1 MSEIRRAAAASVAAL
16 EVRGL
21 DVYYGHSHALQGV
34 DLTLDAGVF
43 SVVGRNGMGKTTLCK
58 TIMGLLR
65 ASGGS
70 VRIRGEDITRF
81 NPARIARL
89 GVGYVPQGRRL
100 WRSLSVDE
108 HLRLAGGIRRGSWT
122 IERIYDTFPRLAE
135 RKDNGGGQLSGGE
148 QQMLAISRALLTNP
162 HLLIM
167 DEPTEGLAPVIVAQ
181 VEDML
186 VRLAQDGDISVLVIE
201 QNIGVA
207 TAISKNVAIMV
218 NGRINRIIDSARL
231 AADRELQQRLLG
243 VGVHAVADTD
253 VEPATAKA
261 GQEASAAAAH
271 PRNAAPIRIYI
282 SNPTPPT
289 RWSQPVPIARIEAAA
304 RTLSAGV
311 TRLEDAARPKRE
323 PRGALQESG
332 PPVVLVVGTL
342 DTKGAE
348 LRFIRDIIAAS
359 GLRTRLVDV
368 STSGKPST
376 CDVSAQEI
384 ALNHGRGG
392 SGVFGADRGTSVTAM
407 ADAFAN
413 WLRRQGN
420 VAGII
425 SAGGSGGASLVAPA
439 MRNLPVGVPK
449 LIISS
454 VASGDVGPYVGPADI
469 TMMYSVTDVQG
480 LNSISRT
487 VLANGANALIGMVK
501 ARLDERALREGEV
514 AKSRPALGITMF
526 GVTTPAVQKIAADL
540 GDDFECLV
548 FHATGVGG
556 RSMEKLVDSGMLA
569 GVVDL
574 TTTEVCDLLMGGVFP
589 ATEDRFGAVIRSR
602 VPYVGS
608 VGALDMVNFGKPE
621 TIPER
626 YRQRKFHVHNPQV
639 TLMRTTPE
647 ENERMGRWIGERLNR
662 MDGPVRFFLPE
673 GGVSA
678 LDAPGQPFWDA
689 EADAALFL
697 ALERTVRQTSNRQ
710 LIRVRRNINEPEFA
724 SAIVNALRPLVGRPG
739 TRRRAAR

>member
-1 MSEIRRAAAASVAAL
+1 MSEARRSAAAL

-58 TIMGLLR
+58 AIMGLVPV
-65 ASGGS
+65 SGGS
-70 VRIRGEDITRF
+70 IRVRGEDITRRP
-81 NPARIARL
+81 PANIARL

-108 HLRLAGGIRRGSWT
+108 HLRLAGGMRSGPWT
-122 IERIYDTFPRLAE
+122 VERIYDTFPRLAE
-135 RKDNGGGQLSGGE
+135 RKDHGGGQLSGGE

-162 HLLIM
+162 QLLIM

-181 VEDML
+181 VEEML
-186 VRLAQDGDISVLVIE
+186 LQLGEDGDMSVLVIE

-207 TAISKNVAIMV
+207 TAISRNVAIMV

-231 AADRELQQRLLG
+231 SADRELQQRLLG
-243 VGVHAVADTD
+243 VGLHAEL
-253 VEPATAKA
+253 EPDIDLPSAGGEAKPA
-261 GQEASAAAAH
+261 PQPARSTG
-271 PRNAAPIRIYI
+271 PIRIYI

-289 RWSQPVPIARIEAAA
+289 RWSQPVPIGRIEAAA
-304 RTLSAGV
+304 RTLSTQV
-311 TRLEDAARPKRE
+311 SRLDDTARRKRE
-323 PRGALQESG
+323 PVMAQTSG

-342 DTKGAE
+342 DTKGTE
-348 LRFIRDIIAAS
+348 LRFIRDIIAES

-368 STSGKPST
+368 STSGKHAA

-392 SGVFGADRGTSVTAM
+392 SAVFGPDRGAAVTAM

-413 WLRRQGN
+413 WIKRQSN
-420 VAGII
+420 IAGVI
-425 SAGGSGGASLVAPA
+425 SAGGSGAASLVAPA
-439 MRNLPVGVPK
+439 MRTLAVGVPK

-454 VASGDVGPYVGPADI
+454 VASGDVAPYVGPADI

-480 LNSISRT
+480 LNSISRA
-487 VLANGANALIGMVK
+487 VLSNGANAIAGMVK
-501 ARLDERALREGEV
+501 ARLDQREARERAASAGLPSV
-514 AKSRPALGITMF
+514 GITMF

-540 GDDFECLV
+540 GADFECLV

-556 RSMEKLVDSGMLA
+556 RSMEKLVDSGQLA
-569 GVVDL
+569 GVIDL
-574 TTTEVCDLLMGGVFP
+574 TTTEICDLLMGGVFP
-589 ATEDRFGAVIRSR
+589 ATEDRFGAIIRTR
-602 VPYVGS
+602 LPYVGS
-608 VGALDMVNFGKPE
+608 VGALDMVNFGAPD

-626 YRQRKFHVHNPQV
+626 YRGRKFHVHNPQV
-639 TLMRTTPE
+639 TLMRTTAE
-647 ENERMGRWIGERLNR
+647 ENERMGRWIGERLNQ

-678 LDAPGQPFWDA
+678 LDARGQPFWDP
-689 EADAALFL
+689 EADAALFRT
-697 ALERTVRQTSNRQ
+697 LERTVRQTGNRQ
-710 LIRVRRNINEPEFA
+710 LIRVKQNINDPEFA
-724 SAIVNALRPLVGRPG
+724 STIVSAFRTLFGRAG
-739 TRRRAAR
+739 ARRRAVR

>member
-1 MSEIRRAAAASVAAL
+1 MNERSPARAAL

-21 DVYYGHSHALQGV
+21 DVYYGHSHVLQSV
-34 DLTLDAGVF
+34 DLTLQSGVF
-43 SVVGRNGMGKTTLCK
+43 SVVGRNGMGKSTLCK

-65 ASGGS
+65 PSGGAIR
-70 VRIRGEDITRF
+70 VRGQDITRL
-81 NPARIARL
+81 NPASIARL

-108 HLRLAGGIRRGSWT
+108 HLRLTAGIRPGPWT
-122 IERIYDTFPRLAE
+122 IERIYDTFPRLGE
-135 RKDNGGGQLSGGE
+135 RKTNGGGQLSGGE
-148 QQMLAISRALLTNP
+148 QQMLAIGRALLTNP
-162 HLLIM
+162 NLLIM
-167 DEPTEGLAPVIVAQ
+167 DEPTEGLAPVIVTQ

-186 VRLAQDGDISVLVIE
+186 VRLGEEGEIAVLVIE

-218 NGRINRIIDSARL
+218 NGRINRIIESTRL
-231 AADRELQQRLLG
+231 AADRDLQQRLLG
-243 VGVHAVADTD
+243 VGVHADADIDVDVVPAKTD
-253 VEPATAKA
+253 AV
-261 GQEASAAAAH
+261 
-271 PRNAAPIRIYI
+271 AAPAPPRANAPVRIYV
-282 SNPTPPT
+282 SNPVLPT
-289 RWSQPVPIARIEAAA
+289 RWSQPVPVARIEAAA
-304 RTLSAGV
+304 RMLSTGGVRLLAAPSRTEAG
-311 TRLEDAARPKRE
+311 AAP
-323 PRGALQESG
+323 QSSG

-342 DTKGAE
+342 DTKGDE
-348 LRFIRDIIAAS
+348 LRFMRDIIAGS

-368 STSGKPST
+368 STSGRAAS

-392 SGVFGADRGTSVTAM
+392 SGVFGADRGASVTAM

-454 VASGDVGPYVGPADI
+454 VASGDVAPYVGPADI

-480 LNSISRT
+480 LNSISRM
-487 VLANGANALIGMVK
+487 VLANGAQAMVGMVK
-501 ARLDERALREGEV
+501 ARLDADAGSAR
-514 AKSRPALGITMF
+514 RPAAALPAIGITMF
-526 GVTTPAVQKIAADL
+526 GVTTPAVQKITADL
-540 GDDFECLV
+540 RGEFECLV
-548 FHATGVGG
+548 FHATGIGG

-569 GVVDL
+569 GVIDL

-602 VPYVGS
+602 IPYVGS
-608 VGALDMVNFGKPE
+608 VGALDMVNFGQRE
-621 TIPER
+621 AIPER
-626 YRQRKFHVHNPQV
+626 YSSRKFHVHNPQV
-639 TLMRTTPE
+639 TLMRTTAE
-647 ENERMGRWIGERLNR
+647 ENARMGRWIGERLNR

-673 GGVSA
+673 GGVSV
-678 LDAPGQPFWDA
+678 LDAPGQPFWDP
-689 EADAALFL
+689 EADAALFT
-697 ALERTVRQTSNRQ
+697 ALEQTVRVTGNRQ
-710 LIRVRRNINEPEFA
+710 LIRIRRNINEPEFA
-724 SAIVNALRPLVGRPG
+724 SAIVSAWCGLAGRTG
-739 TRRRAAR
+739 ARRRVVR

>member
-1 MSEIRRAAAASVAAL
+1 M
-16 EVRGL
+16 
-21 DVYYGHSHALQGV
+21 
-34 DLTLDAGVF
+34 
-43 SVVGRNGMGKTTLCK
+43 
-58 TIMGLLR
+58 
-65 ASGGS
+65 
-70 VRIRGEDITRF
+70 
-81 NPARIARL
+81 
-89 GVGYVPQGRRL
+89 
-100 WRSLSVDE
+100 
-108 HLRLAGGIRRGSWT
+108 RRGAWT
-122 IERIYDTFPRLAE
+122 IDRIYETFPRLAE
-135 RKDNGGGQLSGGE
+135 RKDHGGGQLSGGE

-181 VEDML
+181 VEEML
-186 VRLAQDGDISVLVIE
+186 VRLGEDGDMSVLVIE

-218 NGRINRIIDSARL
+218 NGRVNRIIDSARL

-243 VGVHAVADTD
+243 VGVHV
-253 VEPATAKA
+253 
-261 GQEASAAAAH
+261 GQEADVEAVDTGAEAGGRPAPPRAAS
-271 PRNAAPIRIYI
+271 AAPIRVYI
-282 SNPTPPT
+282 SNPTLPT
-289 RWSQPVPIARIEAAA
+289 RWSQPAPIARIEGAA
-304 RTLSAGV
+304 RTLSTGV
-311 TRLEDAARPKRE
+311 TRIEDAARQKRQS
-323 PRGALQESG
+323 GAGLQNTSG

-342 DTKGAE
+342 DTKGEE
-348 LRFIRDIIAAS
+348 LRFIRDVIIRHD
-359 GLRTRLVDV
+359 LRTRLVDV
-368 STSGKPST
+368 STSGKLST

-392 SGVFGADRGTSVTAM
+392 STVFGADRGASVTAM

-439 MRNLPVGVPK
+439 MRALPVGVPK

-480 LNSISRT
+480 LNSISRA
-487 VLANGANALIGMVK
+487 VLANGANAIAGMVK
-501 ARLDERALREGEV
+501 ARLENQARTERSA
-514 AKSRPALGITMF
+514 PADLPAIGITMF

-540 GDDFECLV
+540 RGDFECLV

-569 GVVDL
+569 GVIDL

-589 ATEDRFGAVIRSR
+589 ATDDRFGAIIRSR
-602 VPYVGS
+602 VPFIGS
-608 VGALDMVNFGKPE
+608 VGALDMVNFGAPD

-647 ENERMGRWIGERLNR
+647 ENERIGRWIGDKLNR

-678 LDAPGQPFWDA
+678 LDAPGQPFWDP
-689 EADAALFL
+689 EADAALFG
-697 ALERTVRQTSNRQ
+697 ALDRSVRQTSNRQ
-710 LIRVRRNINEPEFA
+710 LIRVKRHINEPEFA

-739 TRRRAAR
+739 TRRKVAR